1 MAIPLGSE
9 LVKFDF
15 ADTDSYPGT
24 GTSVINLGP
33 SSLYDGTITGAGF
46 SSATDSLTYDS
57 AGDRIV
63 VTQSFYNVGVDNNF
77 TVIVLFNRSAPLESG
92 TQSLY
97 SIPYRGTWDSLPYF
111 GVYLGY
117 DNANSRYAFNTNT
130 STNYVLSSFPITN
143 TIGDWTV
150 AAVTYSSGTAT
161 FYENGS
167 IGSTVTGLPAT
178 IDLLNSTQLAIG
190 VDAGFHIPAAD
201 QFTGQIGA
209 FELHDAILSA
219 GEISSISE
227 DYLNRYAPVPTSV
240 MGGRMFGEGFNG

>member
-1 MAIPLGSE
+1 MSIPLGSE

-15 ADTDSYPGT
+15 ADVASYPGS

-77 TVIVLFNRSAPLESG
+77 TVIVLFNRSSPLESG

-97 SIPYRGTWDSLPYF
+97 SIPFRNSWDQLPYY

-117 DNANSRYAFNTNT
+117 DNANSRYEFNTNT
-130 STNYVLSSFPITN
+130 SSNYVLSSFPITN

-150 AAVTYSSGTAT
+150 AAVTYSSGTAR

-167 IGSTVTGLPAT
+167 IGSTVTGLPTT
-178 IDLLNSTQLAIG
+178 IDLYNSTQLAIG
-190 VDAGFHIPAAD
+190 NYASFHIPAAG

-219 GEISSISE
+219 GEISTISE
-227 DYLNRYAPVPTSV
+227 DYLNRYLPPEPEI
-240 MGGRMFGEGFNG
+240 GRMFSEGFNG